1 MHAKHIAGMAAALV
15 AVLAIAGCTG
25 NFSVK
30 QTEPFRV
37 QIDGAPQTV
46 VVAANDSQP
55 ERVEVVT
62 NGAENVQVKVQAQQV
77 SSGPCKLHV
86 KLQDKDT
93 GEVLE
98 ERDIDITVTF
108 ASGSSSSTMTTTGNG
123 TGNSTVTQ
131 TQTQT
136 VTQTTTAQSG
146 QGQVVVQNFFV
157 TVKGHHNVVVL
168 TQALQGSAQV
178 NVQATSAQGNGSVGG
193 VTTDSGSASMTNST
207 APASSTSTT
216 Y

>member
-1 MHAKHIAGMAAALV
+1 MHAKHIAGMATALV
-15 AVLAIAGCTG
+15 AALAIAGCTG

-37 QIDGAPQTV
+37 QIDGAPQTA

-55 ERVEVVT
+55 ERVEVET
-62 NGAENVQVKVQAQQV
+62 AGHDNVEVKVQAQQV

-86 KLQDKDT
+86 KVQDKET

-98 ERDIDITVTF
+98 ERDIDITVNVN
-108 ASGSSSSTMTTTGNG
+108 SGSTGNG
-123 TGNSTVTQ
+123 TSNTTVTQ
-131 TQTQT
+131 TQTETQT
-136 VTQTTTAQSG
+136 VTQTTTASG
-146 QGQVVVQNFFV
+146 QGQVVVQNFYI

-178 NVQATSAQGNGSVGG
+178 NVQAVSAQGNGSVGG
-193 VTTDSGSASMTNST
+193 VTTDSGSASASMTNST